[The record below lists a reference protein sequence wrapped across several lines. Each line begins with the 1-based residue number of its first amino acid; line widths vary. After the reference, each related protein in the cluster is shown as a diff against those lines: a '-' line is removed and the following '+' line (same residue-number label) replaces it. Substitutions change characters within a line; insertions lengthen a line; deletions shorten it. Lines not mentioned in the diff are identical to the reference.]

1 MSAGRETLERFYAA
15 FDRADGDAMA
25 ACYAPSARF
34 SDPVYPELTGPE
46 IGAMWR
52 MLTGRARELSVEVRA
67 LKSDDHSGS
76 ATWMARYLFG
86 PDRRPVANLVTSTF
100 ELSDGLIEAQRDV
113 FDFHGWSAM
122 ALGPK
127 GRLLGWT
134 PFVRKAVRTEAA
146 EGLRTYMAAN
156 PS

>member
-1 MSAGRETLERFYAA
+1 MASGRETLERLYDALG
-15 FDRADGDAMA
+15 RADGDAMA
-25 ACYAPSARF
+25 ACYTPTARF
-34 SDPVYPELTGPE
+34 SDPVYPQLEGAQV
-46 IGAMWR
+46 GAMWR
-52 MLTGRARELSVEVRA
+52 MLTGRAQDLSIEVRA
-67 LKSDDHSGS
+67 MKADDETGS

-100 ELSDGLIEAQRDV
+100 EFSDGLIEAERDV

-134 PFVRKAVRTEAA
+134 PFLRKAVRTQAA
-146 EGLRTYMAAN
+146 EGLRTYMAAH
-156 PS
+156 P

>member
-1 MSAGRETLERFYAA
+1 MSAARETLERFYAA
-15 FDRADGDAMA
+15 FGRADGDAMA
-25 ACYAPSARF
+25 ACYTPTARF

-46 IGAMWR
+46 VGAMWR
-52 MLTGRARELSVEVRA
+52 MLTGRAQELTIEVRA
-67 LKSDDHSGS
+67 LQADGHKGH

-100 ELSDGLIEAQRDV
+100 EFSDGLIDAERDV

-134 PFVRKAVRTEAA
+134 PYVRRAVRAQAA
-146 EGLRTYMAAN
+146 EGLRAYMAAH
-156 PS
+156 P

>member
-1 MSAGRETLERFYAA
+1 MSATRDTLERFYAA
-15 FDRADGDAMA
+15 FGRADGDAMA
-25 ACYAPSARF
+25 ACYTPNARF

-46 IGAMWR
+46 VGAMWR
-52 MLTGRARELSVEVRA
+52 MLTGRAQELTIEVRA
-67 LKSDDHSGS
+67 LQADSEKGH

-100 ELSDGLIEAQRDV
+100 EFSDGLIEAERDV

-134 PFVRKAVRTEAA
+134 PYVRRAVRAQAA
-146 EGLRTYMAAN
+146 EGLRAYMAAH
-156 PS
+156 P